1 MFTLRNIKRN
11 IFLDTNIQ
19 FINQNEISECLSKT
33 SWVVTDC
40 SSIFIINIPDA
51 NDPHI
56 EYIYKK
62 EYYEQIKLTFFIIFS
77 LFFIYLN
84 LLSIKILIKNNTIYF
99 GNKFF
104 ELNQTINKIIYYIN
118 IS

>member
-1 MFTLRNIKRN
+1 M
-11 IFLDTNIQ
+11 DTNIQ

-62 EYYEQIKLTFFIIFS
+62 EYYEQIKLI
-77 LFFIYLN
+77 N
-84 LLSIKILIKNNTIYF
+84 NNTIYF

-104 ELNQTINKIIYYIN
+104 DANQTINKIIYYIN
-118 IS
+118 NNYNLELKLQKFYDSFGIRNRNNLNKSIDYLKYIK